1 MQKIYIMLNKS
12 FIIKQLIFKHYTIS
26 SFKHYKFIYR
36 YNFEMTVE
44 PIIYFELLSVE
55 FESVPNKQLRQ
66 PNNLVKL
73 VNLSFS
79 YTR

>member
-44 PIIYFELLSVE
+44 PIIYFKLLSVK
-55 FESVPNKQLRQ
+55 FELVPNKRQHQL
-66 PNNLVKL
+66 NNLLKL
-73 VNLSFS
+73 VSLSFLD
-79 YTR
+79 TR